1 MVFQVI
7 SKIPFH
13 PNIWILREKTIQM
26 ICYDV
31 YFDNIYQLYNKLQKC
46 KLHLRSN
53 FRLSNHPALIEFHR
67 RATPNFSDIV

>member
-13 PNIWILREKTIQM
+13 PNIRILREKTIQM

-31 YFDNIYQLYNKLQKC
+31 YFYYIYQLYDKLQKC
-46 KLHLRSN
+46 ELHLRSN
-53 FRLSNHPALIEFHR
+53 FRLSKYPALIEFHR
-67 RATPNFSDIV
+67 RPTPIFSDIV

>member
-13 PNIWILREKTIQM
+13 PNIRILREKTIQM

-31 YFDNIYQLYNKLQKC
+31 YFDNIYQLYNELQKC

-53 FRLSNHPALIEFHR
+53 FRLSNYPALIEFHR
-67 RATPNFSDIV
+67 RPTPIFSDIV

>member
-13 PNIWILREKTIQM
+13 PNIRILREKTIQM

-31 YFDNIYQLYNKLQKC
+31 YFDNIYQLYNELQKC
-46 KLHLRSN
+46 T
-53 FRLSNHPALIEFHR
+53 FQF
-67 RATPNFSDIV
+67 